1 MYLGI
6 ILTIVVGLFFLI
18 GIVILRNSKK
28 KDELSIFTISMAFVV
43 MLGLLFMH
51 LMPELIEHKN
61 LWLIIPCIIGFSILI
76 ILDKLIPHHH
86 HDHSDVHCDK
96 LDHEEHLNHI
106 GTITIIALAIH
117 NIIEGISLY
126 SLALNDIKS
135 GLLMTISIG
144 LHNIPLGFQIGNS
157 LKQKENK
164 LLIGFLCLSSL
175 LGALIMI
182 IFGGLT
188 ERIISILLAL
198 TFGMLVYI
206 LIFELFNE
214 FRKNIN
220 KKETTYGIIV
230 GFIIVIITNI
240 L

>member
-6 ILTIVVGLFFLI
+6 ILTLLVGLFFLI

-28 KDELSIFTISMAFVV
+28 KQELSIFTISMAFVV
-43 MLGLLFMH
+43 MLGLLFIH
-51 LMPELIEHKN
+51 IMPEIIEYKN
-61 LWLIIPCIIGFSILI
+61 IWLLIPCIIGFIILI

-86 HDHSDVHCDK
+86 HEHSDTHCDK

-106 GTITIIALAIH
+106 GIITIIALAIH

-126 SLALNDIKS
+126 SLTLNDTKA
-135 GLLMTISIG
+135 GLLMALSIG

-157 LKQKENK
+157 INQKNNK
-164 LLIGFLCLSSL
+164 LLIALLCLSSMV
-175 LGALIMI
+175 GAIIMI
-182 IFGGLT
+182 IFGGLN
-188 ERIISILLAL
+188 ESIISVLLSL

-206 LIFELFNE
+206 IIFELFNE

-230 GFIIVIITNI
+230 GFIIIILTNI